1 MGQALRKLKN
11 NGYMVFCSGATIHG
25 GKNLK

>member
-25 GKNLK
+25 GKDLK